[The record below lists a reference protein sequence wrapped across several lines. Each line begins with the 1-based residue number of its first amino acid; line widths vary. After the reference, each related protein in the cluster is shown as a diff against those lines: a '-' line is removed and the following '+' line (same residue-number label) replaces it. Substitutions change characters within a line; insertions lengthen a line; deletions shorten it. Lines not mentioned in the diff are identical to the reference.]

1 MSLAMAEEVK
11 FDARLSEGIAYF
23 EQMLDVLPDD
33 RTTLE
38 FLVVAYAQQG
48 ETAKEEAMLA
58 RLARLMVRDCDLE
71 ALRALVPRLETA
83 QDPQAKAIL
92 LRANALLAPPP
103 DLTPEVPHAASGAG
117 DLAELKRHAIASE
130 IALAKLLKTG
140 DFITEEECALIIEH
154 LEASPSDERIFLISA
169 LQILEK
175 ENPTACERALAYL
188 ADQFETPPIP
198 LASFEILA
206 QLPPGW
212 NKDLARLRGTV
223 PFGRVGS
230 VWLVALLNP
239 SDDKLL
245 DDITATLNGSCRF
258 YLAEPHAIEAVLATQ
273 FGEREET

>member
-1 MSLAMAEEVK
+1 MGEEVK

-58 RLARLMVRDCDLE
+58 RLARLMVRDGDLE
-71 ALRALVPRLETA
+71 ALGALVPRLETA
-83 QDPQAKAIL
+83 QDSQAKAIL

-103 DLTPEVPHAASGAG
+103 DLTPEVPHAPLVQGAIV
-117 DLAELKRHAIASE
+117 DLKRHAIETE
-130 IALAKLLKTG
+130 IALTKLLKAG
-140 DFITEEECALIIEH
+140 DFITEEECTLIIEH

-198 LASFEILA
+198 LASFELPA
-206 QLPPGW
+206 QLPSNW
-212 NKDLARLRGTV
+212 QANLARLRGIV
-223 PFGRVGS
+223 PFGRVGA

-245 DDITATLNGSCRF
+245 DDITSTLNGACRF
-258 YLAEPHAIEAVLATQ
+258 YLAEPHAIEAALSAQ
-273 FGEREET
+273 FGEGEGT